1 METGSPGVPMLGVA
15 GWGEEM
21 IAARQTL
28 EGSLETESA
37 DVMSNSTTGQ
47 QDTNEPSPGSVAS
60 WLSWKHQRVC
70 ADFTGNTGG
79 HTALDGG
86 SRVTGREEGR

>member
-1 METGSPGVPMLGVA
+1 METGSPGVPALGVA

-28 EGSLETESA
+28 EGSLETKSA

-47 QDTNEPSPGSVAS
+47 QDTNELSPGSVAS
-60 WLSWKHQRVC
+60 WLS
-70 ADFTGNTGG
+70 
-79 HTALDGG
+79 
-86 SRVTGREEGR
+86 